1 MMNGQML
8 LDWCPEHAAAMDREI
23 FQAHHRLHE
32 NPLFSDENLIRI
44 FDAHDPA
51 SLLIY
56 TSGTNKERR
65 EDDRLGRRGNVS
77 AAELLQAVR
86 EGRLWLNILRMQRFH
101 PEFRILID
109 ALYDE
114 LEAHCPG
121 FRALRRSANLLVS
134 SPTAMVYYHADAP
147 LNMLWHLR
155 GRKRIWVYPPHDER
169 FAPQEDVERIFSGE
183 ESEDLEYR
191 PEFDSFAKVFD
202 LEPGQ
207 MVTWPQNTPHRIENL
222 EGLNVSLS
230 TEHYT
235 HASFRRR
242 DMFLANHYLRR
253 WLHLPMRSFRSTGP
267 VALAKRLAYRSL
279 SRLGF
284 RQAQHYEL
292 SAVTFEVDPQ
302 APLGLRNVPSSP
314 RGRGNY

>member
-1 MMNGQML
+1 
-8 LDWCPEHAAAMDREI
+8 
-23 FQAHHRLHE
+23 
-32 NPLFSDENLIRI
+32 LIRI
-44 FDAHDPA
+44 FDAHDPE

-56 TSGTNKERR
+56 TCGTDKERR
-65 EDDRLGRRGNVS
+65 EDDRLGRRGNLR

-101 PEFRILID
+101 PEFRILVN

-114 LEAHCPG
+114 LEANCPG

-134 SPTAMVYYHADAP
+134 SPSAMVYYHADAP

-155 GRKRIWVYPPHDER
+155 GRKRVWVYPPRDER
-169 FAPQEDVERIFSGE
+169 FAPHEDIERIFSGE
-183 ESEDLEYR
+183 ETEDLEYR

-235 HASFRRR
+235 FESFRRR
-242 DMFLANHYLRR
+242 DMFLANYYLRR
-253 WLHLPMRSFRSTGP
+253 WLHLPMRSIRSDGP
-267 VALAKRLAYRSL
+267 MALAKRVAYRGL
-279 SRLGF
+279 SRLRF
-284 RQAQHYEL
+284 PHVHHYEM
-292 SAVTFEVDPQ
+292 SSVTFEVDPRS
-302 APLGLRNVPSSP
+302 PLGLRDLPPSP
-314 RGRGNY
+314 RRRGNF